1 MLSSCDYLAS
11 SDDSNISKGRNM
23 VASVGTSYLFDS
35 DISNLVS
42 SSTSKQDSIR
52 ITDQF
57 VKNWIRKELL
67 VKEANANVRID
78 QSEIDRKVI
87 NVVRS

>member
-1 MLSSCDYLAS
+1 
-11 SDDSNISKGRNM
+11 M

-78 QSEIDRKVI
+78 QSPSRQKGP
-87 NVVRS
+87 